1 MIHQLATGRILC
13 GWFFHFNMT
22 KRRNLLLQ
30 DFNLLISGR
39 RGLLKRV
46 NCPDE
51 ILLQAALAPWQ
62 GKAVHCKWS
71 ICRFIIR
78 NLRGPPPTAMPREFH
93 LCLSFLPCRR
103 ELIMFVLINY
113 WTTNYC
119 QLFFCEFRWNSA
131 RFCSVDLWI
140 SVGKFWYP
148 SGVVRRWVTSSM
160 TGTSET
166 WHDQT
171 WLAWWTISKL
181 SSWDITVFSLHPWKL
196 TNLKMPPWNSKH
208 IYKPQL
214 WGSMLILRGVPI
226 FCWTL
231 KIKTT
236 SGLFGWAS
244 RCHYGALLVPSL
256 RLNLQCVPPF
266 FEEFC
271 AAPNCVCLK
280 IWRPPRQK
288 DPACSNKIWK
298 LDVFLRHAFFSL

>member
-1 MIHQLATGRILC
+1 MKSLPSPSRFKFSGLDRSWWFESVEDILVGLDQMFHQLATGRILC

-113 WTTNYC
+113 
-119 QLFFCEFRWNSA
+119 
-131 RFCSVDLWI
+131 
-140 SVGKFWYP
+140 
-148 SGVVRRWVTSSM
+148 
-160 TGTSET
+160 
-166 WHDQT
+166 
-171 WLAWWTISKL
+171 
-181 SSWDITVFSLHPWKL
+181 
-196 TNLKMPPWNSKH
+196 
-208 IYKPQL
+208 
-214 WGSMLILRGVPI
+214 
-226 FCWTL
+226 
-231 KIKTT
+231 
-236 SGLFGWAS
+236 
-244 RCHYGALLVPSL
+244 
-256 RLNLQCVPPF
+256 
-266 FEEFC
+266 
-271 AAPNCVCLK
+271 
-280 IWRPPRQK
+280 
-288 DPACSNKIWK
+288 
-298 LDVFLRHAFFSL
+298 